1 MKIIIFF
8 ITLLLL
14 SGNSFAYDPAK
25 VAVVDMQRLIDSS
38 SAANS
43 IKEQA
48 KKERDVY
55 QAEVSKEE
63 EKLRKEEEKLN
74 EQRSILTQDAYND
87 KRREFND
94 KLAKIQ
100 RDFQERRAKQEEIL
114 KKSLDQIN
122 QVIFEI
128 IDGLAAEKSFDIA
141 IPTSQILY
149 ATKKLDITDQ
159 VLESLNKK
167 LPKLN
172 LPNENQNKE
181 NSKKK

>member
-1 MKIIIFF
+1 MKKIIIFIALAIF
-8 ITLLLL
+8 ANTT
-14 SGNSFAYDPAK
+14 FAYDPARI
-25 VAVVDMQRLIDSS
+25 AVVDMQRLIDSS

-74 EQRSILTQDAYND
+74 EQRSILTQEAYNE

-100 RDFQERRAKQEEIL
+100 RDFQERRAKQEETL

-128 IDGLAAEKSFDIA
+128 IDGLAAENSFDIA

-167 LPKLN
+167 LPKLSMSGG
-172 LPNENQNKE
+172 NQNKE